1 MGLAHTLPMDA
12 KLIWHLYDTYM
23 KGWASSIVWI
33 RSMKC
38 AKSQLANITMCE
50 EFSGPEN
57 SYLNLLSEIKYLD
70 NLFKCLVFVLIECVF
85 SVGITQCVCQRVGS
99 VQTEVCIWRQ
109 TTTGWPSTQYIHT
122 TQHNTAPSIIHRHS
136 TTQNTTPL
144 LLSIRKQHSPSTSML
159 LSRHPLIH
167 TTQLTLIHWQFNQH
181 PLALT
186 QPTAAQDT
194 DAEWWW
200 WTWAQPGAGSYWGNS
215 GVRSTSETRKAG
227 PLQ

>member
-1 MGLAHTLPMDA
+1 MFGFRFNRM
-12 KLIWHLYDTYM
+12 
-23 KGWASSIVWI
+23 
-33 RSMKC
+33 
-38 AKSQLANITMCE
+38 
-50 EFSGPEN
+50 
-57 SYLNLLSEIKYLD
+57 
-70 NLFKCLVFVLIECVF
+70 CVF
-85 SVGITQCVCQRVGS
+85 CWYHSVCMPACRQCPNRGLYMAPNHHWVALY
-99 VQTEVCIWRQ
+99 T
-109 TTTGWPSTQYIHT
+109 IH

-227 PLQ
+227 PL

>member
-1 MGLAHTLPMDA
+1 MGLAHTLPMDT

-23 KGWASSIVWI
+23 KGWASSIVWN

-70 NLFKCLVFVLIECVF
+70 NLFKCLVSFLIECVF

-109 TTTGWPSTQYIHT
+109 TTTGWPSI
-122 TQHNTAPSIIHRHS
+122 QHNTHTHDTTPSIIHISSS
-136 TTQNTTPL
+136 TKNTTPL
-144 LLSIRKQHSPSTSML
+144 PYTNMH
-159 LSRHPLIH
+159 
-167 TTQLTLIHWQFNQH
+167 
-181 PLALT
+181 
-186 QPTAAQDT
+186 
-194 DAEWWW
+194 
-200 WTWAQPGAGSYWGNS
+200 
-215 GVRSTSETRKAG
+215 
-227 PLQ
+227 